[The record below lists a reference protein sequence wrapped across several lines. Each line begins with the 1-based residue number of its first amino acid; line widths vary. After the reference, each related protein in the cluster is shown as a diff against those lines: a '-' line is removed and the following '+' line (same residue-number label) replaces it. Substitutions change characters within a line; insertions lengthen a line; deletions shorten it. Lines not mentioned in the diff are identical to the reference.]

1 MKAIK
6 SFFIALA
13 LIITLG
19 FFSTSS
25 LFASEPPNTYKVVTF
40 ENDVKIT
47 TYFSNVDGGV
57 VEIRVGTND

>member
-13 LIITLG
+13 IIITLG
-19 FFSTSS
+19 IFSTAS

-47 TYFSNVDGGV
+47 TYYSTLDGGV
-57 VEIRVGTND
+57 VEIRVGNYD